1 MRYTQIIQKAL
12 VVFFILI
19 ANLTYAQSVIITG
32 TVRDDLKEPLPGVN
46 IVEVDANGR
55 FVSGSTTDFNG
66 NFSLRVSS
74 DKAKVQVSF
83 IGFKSQMFIVG
94 NKIRYEITLE
104 DESLGLDEVVIV
116 GEKMGSDGITSI
128 RDRATAVSRIEFEDI
143 TVAQTTTVEEM
154 LQGRIGNVDI
164 TSVSGDPGAGLN
176 IRIRGTASLNSSNE
190 PLIVVNGIPYTT
202 SIPSGFDFASADID
216 KFGSLIDVSPD
227 DIESIEVL
235 KDAASTAIYGTKA
248 SNGVLMI
255 KTKRGVKSKPVFEYT
270 MKFTGAKQPN
280 AIPMLD
286 GAGYARLI
294 KEAHFNNDAGTFQSL
309 EIDFDPTWD
318 QYHNFAQNT
327 DWIQEVTQIGY
338 TTDQNFSVRGGGDK
352 SRYKMSLGYID
363 EKGTSIETG
372 LKKINISTSLD
383 YDLSSK
389 LMLQTDIMFTRY
401 EQDANIGNIRDVAYR
416 KMPNM
421 SVYERDTTGNVLDSY
436 FTPVETI
443 QGPGVFKI
451 SNWEDGMYNP
461 VAMARLAF
469 NKTFSDNTRAGF
481 LLKYYIMTNL
491 VYSGSVTFDIFDRKT
506 FSFLPYEA
514 LGYFYNSGET
524 NRSTETYNKTVN
536 LTTNNKVVYTP
547 KLEGGH
553 EVTFLALLE
562 TTSSNAR
569 GFSMQTS
576 RSGSPYLQD
585 TDKDA
590 RLNEFGSS
598 SSTSR
603 NLGTFI
609 SGNYKFLDKYIFTT
623 GVRFEG
629 NSKLSRD
636 SRWGFFPMTSFAWR
650 LSEEPFM
657 KWISFIDDLRIR
669 GSWGL
674 SGNMPQG
681 NYLYYST
688 YSASTRYAYMGVS
701 GVRPDGIEL
710 TSLKWETIEQYSPGI
725 TFFGFKN
732 RLNIEFDVYSKR
744 TRDLYIKDSKIPS
757 TTGYGSINQ
766 NGGEMLNKG
775 WELMIDAKVVQ
786 SKDFNVSFNFN
797 MSHNENVVLSLPE
810 NYSLE
815 VGNMLANGNYRI
827 KIEPGVP
834 VGGFYGYIY
843 DGVYN
848 DANDVVVKDRNN
860 QPVYDIDGKEVL
872 IMRHGSGY
880 EFEAGDAKYRD
891 TNFDGVIDELD
902 LDLLGD
908 YNPEIMGGIGPRI
921 QYKNFTV
928 NFFIYYRLGQ
938 DIVNQTRMNLEK
950 MYDHNNQSRAT
961 NWRWRSPGDD
971 TDVPRALYNKGYNW
985 MGSSRFVED
994 ASFIRLKTASFSYN
1008 FNKKTCQKL
1017 NISDMR
1023 AYVTAYN
1030 LFTWTSYSGQ
1040 DPEVG
1045 IPSNPQSLAS
1055 DNSRTPP
1062 SRRITLG
1069 LNIKF

>member
-32 TVRDDLKEPLPGVN
+32 TVRDGLKDPLPGVN

-83 IGFKSQMFIVG
+83 IGFKSHVFIVG
-94 NKIRYEITLE
+94 NKTRYDIVLE
-104 DESLGLDEVVIV
+104 DESLGLDEVLITA
-116 GEKMGSDGITSI
+116 ERMGSDGVTSI
-128 RDRATAVSRIEFEDI
+128 RDRATAVSRLEFEDI
-143 TVAQTTTVEEM
+143 KVAQTTTVEEM

-176 IRIRGTASLNSSNE
+176 IRIRGTASLNASNE

-202 SIPSGFDFASADID
+202 SVPSGFDFASADID

-235 KDAASTAIYGTKA
+235 KDAASTAMYGTKA

-255 KTKRGVKSKPVFEYT
+255 KTKRGVKSKPIFEYS

-363 EKGTSIETG
+363 EQGTTIETG

-389 LMLQTDIMFTRY
+389 LSLQTDIMFTRY
-401 EQDANIGNIRDVAYR
+401 EQDANIGDIRGLAYR

-421 SVYERDTTGNVLDSY
+421 AVYELDTAGNQLDSY
-436 FTPVETI
+436 FTPIETI
-443 QGPGVFKI
+443 QGQGNSMF
-451 SNWEDGMYNP
+451 NP
-461 VAMARLAF
+461 VAQARLGF
-469 NKTFSDNTRAGF
+469 NKTLSDNTRAGF
-481 LLKYYIMTNL
+481 VLRYRILPNL
-491 VYSGSVTFDIFDRKT
+491 VYSGSITFDIFDRKT

-514 LGYFYNSGET
+514 VGYQYNSDAT

-536 LTTNNKVVYTP
+536 LSANNRLVYNP

-553 EVTFLALLE
+553 ELTILGLLE
-562 TTSSNAR
+562 TTSSNSR
-569 GFSMQTS
+569 GFSKQSS

-585 TDKDA
+585 VYGDA
-590 RLNEFGSS
+590 RLSSFGAS

-603 NLGTFI
+603 NLGTFV
-609 SGNYKFLDKYIFTT
+609 SGNYKYLDKYIFTA
-623 GVRFEG
+623 GVRYEG
-629 NSKLSRD
+629 NSKLSRV
-636 SRWGFFPMTSFAWR
+636 SRWGFFPMTSMAWR
-650 LSEEPFM
+650 VSEEPFM
-657 KWISFIDDLRIR
+657 QSLRFINDLRIR

-674 SGNMPQG
+674 SGNMPSG

-688 YSASTRYAYMGVS
+688 YSASSNFAYMGVS

-732 RLNIEFDVYSKR
+732 RLNIEFDVYTKR
-744 TRDLYIKDSKIPS
+744 TRDLYLNNSRIPS
-757 TTGYGSINQ
+757 TSGYSTLSQ

-775 WELMIDAKVVQ
+775 WEFMLDAKVVQ
-786 SKDFNVSFNFN
+786 NKNLNISFNFN

-810 NYSLE
+810 NYTLE
-815 VGNMLANGNYRI
+815 VGNMLANGNYRV

-843 DGVYN
+843 DGVYATS
-848 DANDVVVKDRNN
+848 DDVVVKDRNN
-860 QPVYDIDGKEVL
+860 QPVYDIDGREVL

-891 TNFDGVIDELD
+891 TNYDGVIDELD
-902 LDLLGD
+902 IVLLGD
-908 YNPEIMGGIGPRI
+908 YNPNIMGGIGPRI
-921 QYKNFTV
+921 QYKNVTF
-928 NFFIYYRLGQ
+928 NCFFYYRLGQ
-938 DIVNQTRMNLEK
+938 DIVNQTSMNIEK
-950 MYDHNNQSRAT
+950 MYNHDNQSRAT
-961 NWRWRSPGDD
+961 NWRWRSPGDE

-985 MGSSRFVED
+985 LGSSRFVED
-994 ASFIRLKTASFSYN
+994 ASFIRLKTVSLSYN
-1008 FNKKTCQKL
+1008 FGKKACQKL
-1017 NISDMR
+1017 NITDMR

-1030 LFTWTSYSGQ
+1030 LFTWTNYSGQ

-1045 IPSNPQSLAS
+1045 IPGNPQALAS

-1062 SRRITLG
+1062 SRRVTLG